1 MRKWLLLNPTR
12 KHIMKLTKEKLQEII
27 KEELSLMDEGMPMP
41 LADKLESYADNM
53 LDHLNNK
60 LPESF
65 DALRATNWFISLESM
80 INDLKRD

>member
-1 MRKWLLLNPTR
+1 
-12 KHIMKLTKEKLQEII
+12 MKITKQKLRQII
-27 KEELSLMDEGMPMP
+27 NEELNTMDEGMPMS
-41 LADKLESYADNM
+41 LEDKLESYADNM

-80 INDLKRD
+80 INGLKRD